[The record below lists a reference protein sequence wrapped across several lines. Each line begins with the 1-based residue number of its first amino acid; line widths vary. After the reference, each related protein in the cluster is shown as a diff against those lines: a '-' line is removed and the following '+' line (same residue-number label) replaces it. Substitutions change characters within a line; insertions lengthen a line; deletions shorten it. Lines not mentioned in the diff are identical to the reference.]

1 MYVAQSATLHKMS
14 IIEDLSRDIPRS
26 SNARPR
32 GGKANIRGTART
44 LGNITDFQDCWPGRK
59 STSLE
64 CQPSPRRAEVGLWAK
79 EGQSNH
85 IAPIFA
91 EARPPG
97 TFTSC
102 CDYCHVHVYSVG
114 IRKMSLTDKLSIV
127 RVLSF
132 VWAFCNGSI
141 INLIAWYIRTIINIL
156 VEVVKLVW
164 FMSTITQ
171 LSLLLIAC
179 QGKGKWSHYLL

>member
-114 IRKMSLTDKLSIV
+114 IRKMSLTDKLS
-127 RVLSF
+127 
-132 VWAFCNGSI
+132 FCNGSI

-164 FMSTITQ
+164 FMSTTTQ
-171 LSLLLIAC
+171 LSLLLIAY